1 MKRTVGLGGAVVII
15 IGFVIG
21 VAIFILPGA
30 LAAST
35 GPAIVISYALASLMA
50 LFSCVVAVQIGSVFP
65 VTGGSFVAV
74 GRLISPFWGFI
85 IVWLMIGGSAI
96 VIGLLS
102 FGFADYLQLI
112 WPGLN
117 RTLIAFL
124 LVCALGGLNLLGIK
138 DALIGQGLMVVSLLL
153 ALLVFALAGLIHLD
167 IDKLTPFMPNGFSPV
182 LAATVPAFFSYA
194 GFMVII
200 EIGGEIKN
208 PSRNIP
214 LALAISFST
223 VLLVYTL
230 VSVAIVGVIPW
241 QELGEINAPVGEAA
255 GRILPGWVATGITLT
270 ALAAAASSVNVMLL
284 GYSRDLVALA
294 KARVLPTLLEKVSG
308 KEQQPVNS
316 ILLMVTLA
324 LVTVVIGGKISD
336 LATLIV
342 VALLVFQIVLGAAA
356 LLIPRKMAVQ
366 YENSGLRM
374 GKIAH
379 PFFCVGLIVLS
390 LALLVTATV
399 GSPGTA
405 LVGGSFILT
414 GVVYFFLRN
423 AHLAKKDIHIEDRI
437 QAELD
442 AITLE

>member
-1 MKRTVGLGGAVVII
+1 MKRTVGVGGAVVIM

-21 VAIFILPGA
+21 IAIFILPGA

-35 GPAIVISYALASLMA
+35 GPAIVVSYALASLMA
-50 LFSCVVAVQIGSVFP
+50 LFSCVVAAQIGSVFP
-65 VTGGSFVAV
+65 VTGASFVAV
-74 GRLISPFWGFI
+74 SKLISPFWGFI

-102 FGFADYLQLI
+102 FGFADYLQLF
-112 WPGLN
+112 WPGMN
-117 RTLIAFL
+117 RTLVAFM
-124 LVCALGGLNLLGIK
+124 LVIALGGLNLLGIK
-138 DALIGQGLMVVSLLL
+138 DALIGQGLMVIALML
-153 ALLVFALAGLIHLD
+153 ALSVFAFAGLIHMD
-167 IDKLTPFMPNGFSPV
+167 IDLLTPFMPNGFSPV

-214 LALAISFST
+214 LALAISFIT

-241 QELGEINAPVGEAA
+241 QELGDINAPVGEVAR
-255 GRILPGWVATGITLT
+255 RILPGWVATGITLT

-294 KARVLPTLLEKVSG
+294 KSRVLPAMFEKVAG

-316 ILLMVTLA
+316 ILLMVSLA
-324 LVTVVIGGKISD
+324 LVTVAIGGKISD

-342 VALLVFQIVLGAAA
+342 VVLLVFQVVLGAAA
-356 LLIPRKMAVQ
+356 LLIPRKMAIQ
-366 YENSGLRM
+366 YENSGFRL

-379 PFFCVGLIVLS
+379 PFFCIGLIVLS
-390 LALLVTATV
+390 LALLVTASV

-405 LVGGSFILT
+405 VIGGSFMVV
-414 GVVYFFLRN
+414 GVVYYFLRRSN
-423 AHLAKKDIHIEDRI
+423 LAKKDIHIEARI
-437 QAELD
+437 QAEID
-442 AITLE
+442 AIRVE